1 MKQSIFFFLFFS
13 ISYMYGQGAQ
23 MLNEGRKWVCEE
35 SYFFLENSPV
45 KRYLQEI
52 AGDTIIGGFTYKKI
66 LTDGVYCAALRQDGE
81 KRLIGHFAGYNM
93 PTSPINTRVVGIST
107 F

>member
-1 MKQSIFFFLFFS
+1 
-13 ISYMYGQGAQ
+13 

-52 AGDTIIGGFTYKKI
+52 AGDTIKEKGKRHYHLGELAIVGEATVLAMRTNVSKVFTDAK
-66 LTDGVYCAALRQDGE
+66 A
-81 KRLIGHFAGYNM
+81 F
-93 PTSPINTRVVGIST
+93 
-107 F
+107 